1 MIFKSCPVSGPD
13 RLVRIIV
20 AVLMLAF
27 AVTNYQTLA
36 LAIPAGVLSLFVV
49 YTVVTGSCPLISGMQ
64 HSSAREEMPLATPK
78 RLNLLSCKT

>member
-64 HSSAREEMPLATPK
+64 HSSAREENALGYPEATQ
-78 RLNLLSCKT
+78 LIEL